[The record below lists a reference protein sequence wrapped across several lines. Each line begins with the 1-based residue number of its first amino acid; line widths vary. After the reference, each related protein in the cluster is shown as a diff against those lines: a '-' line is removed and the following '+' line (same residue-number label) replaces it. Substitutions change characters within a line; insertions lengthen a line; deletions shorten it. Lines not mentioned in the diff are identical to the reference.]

1 MKCFEAGVT
10 GYPRDA
16 SQEKWVLAGGIEM
29 LCTYIKCME
38 QSNKKAIC
46 AKKITGLINS
56 FDTL

>member
-16 SQEKWVLAGGIEM
+16 SQEIWVLVGGIEM
-29 LCTYIKCME
+29 PCTYIKCME
-38 QSNKKAIC
+38 QSNKKAIY